1 MPGRFRQQ
9 FGFGAVQHK
18 RASAEMKHAVHCW
31 CGPPNEVL
39 TSVFVDLGELCRSVI
54 FVTDSSRVTGIQ
66 FIYRVSE
73 AVSLF
78 EERAMQFHLE
88 TDELKLLANVL
99 LEQDPRQYNELLNKV
114 MARDLRFDS
123 GELEQTNKQQ
133 NSSLARSA
141 ALKMKSRGSRTARRR
156 RNCSGN

>member
-1 MPGRFRQQ
+1 
-9 FGFGAVQHK
+9 
-18 RASAEMKHAVHCW
+18 
-31 CGPPNEVL
+31 
-39 TSVFVDLGELCRSVI
+39 
-54 FVTDSSRVTGIQ
+54 
-66 FIYRVSE
+66 
-73 AVSLF
+73 F

-114 MARDLRFDS
+114 MARGLRFDS